1 MKQILLC
8 DWLPERPRWRYLARS
23 GLPVVSRKKTFL
35 KSHKLARSICMA
47 GYWPR
52 SFFACLW
59 TETEHA
65 KKKQFPAIL
74 TSRMVNNPH
83 IRTVTVWFL
92 FQDKYKT
99 KAQSFYLPQSITSH
113 HTCLSSI
120 CAKHCD
126 FTWIH
131 SPLLTERFCNICD
144 QHGFVRISLAV
155 IFWCTLRTCVLT
167 EINAL
172 LNTIRQLIVANLLQ
186 NITIGWKLTHCNSTL
201 KKICMYKHKLT

>member
-1 MKQILLC
+1 MIGYPSGHDGAILLVRDYPLC
-8 DWLPERPRWRYLARS
+8 PARKLSLKAISLLGQYAWLDIGLVLFLRVYGPRRNTQ
-23 GLPVVSRKKTFL
+23 KKN
-35 KSHKLARSICMA
+35 
-47 GYWPR
+47 
-52 SFFACLW
+52 
-59 TETEHA
+59 
-65 KKKQFPAIL
+65 QFPAIL

-120 CAKHCD
+120 WAKHCD

-131 SPLLTERFCNICD
+131 SPLLAERFCNICD

-155 IFWCTLRTCVLT
+155 IF
-167 EINAL
+167 
-172 LNTIRQLIVANLLQ
+172 
-186 NITIGWKLTHCNSTL
+186 
-201 KKICMYKHKLT
+201 